1 MKSFPYLSPIRIL
14 TLGALLVGTTQCSLS
29 EQVKESPNSK
39 KSNLSVEAQED
50 MAYDQVQF
58 RLNFMDEAKLGGQ
71 DILFVRQASDLSSD
85 QQTKLQAAL
94 KANALPL
101 RLRMRLYARN
111 PSQINL
117 QLKQLDY
124 VLLLDGKEMT
134 KGVTGTS
141 ALLESSS
148 IVTLPVEV
156 DLNVPQALMAGST
169 PAAFAAGLADFTGSG
184 RRLTMQIRPTYVNA
198 TGRVS
203 QPGDFTP
210 VELVTAKRAA
220 KSASR

>member
-1 MKSFPYLSPIRIL
+1 MKFTPYLSTVRIL
-14 TLGALLVGTTQCSLS
+14 ALGALLASTTQCSLS

-39 KSNLSVEAQED
+39 KSNLSVEAQENL
-50 MAYDQVQF
+50 AYDQVQY

-71 DILFVRQASDLSSD
+71 DILFVRQAADLTSD
-85 QQTKLQAAL
+85 QQTKLQTAL

-101 RLRMRLYARN
+101 RLRMRVYARN
-111 PSQINL
+111 PSLINL
-117 QLKQLDY
+117 QLKQLEY
-124 VLLLDGKEMT
+124 QLLLDGKELT

-148 IVTLPVEV
+148 IVTLPVNV
-156 DLNVPQALMAGST
+156 DMIVPQNLVAGST

-198 TGRVS
+198 TGRVTEA
-203 QPGDFTP
+203 GKFMP
-210 VELVTAKRAA
+210 VELVTAKRGP